1 MPCSRTSG
9 ILITLVTA
17 ALFKEAVSFA
27 FCGVKVGNYWPTISS
42 FLMVVLSSL
51 REELIVKT

>member
-9 ILITLVTA
+9 ILITLGTA
-17 ALFKEAVSFA
+17 ALFKEVVSFA
-27 FCGVKVGNYWPTISS
+27 SCVVKVGNYWPTISS

-51 REELIVKT
+51 REELIV